1 MEKRSTSGTR
11 IINALLLAI
20 VSLLAVAAIALPP
33 ARAADLSAA
42 EVCDREAGSIFDLQ
56 RNQAFPAV
64 STEDIRIGVALSA
77 CREAYNQKSG
87 ARAEFQLARVLDKAG
102 QKTQSL
108 RILGEAAEHGHALA
122 MTNYAVLMGEQG
134 DTATEF
140 SLNQKAAAAGNILA
154 AYNLGVS
161 YRDGMGT
168 PINGKLAI
176 EWFERASLA
185 GDDVAA
191 FNLAVILDE
200 GKLVAEDNRRAAKF
214 YRLAADRGNV
224 DAMVNL
230 GLMLENGEGS
240 AKDLP
245 AAHAMFRKAAKE
257 GDAFAGQKLAELTAD
272 ETFQTAMLGKTSR
285 IIK

>member
-1 MEKRSTSGTR
+1 M
-11 IINALLLAI
+11 
-20 VSLLAVAAIALPP
+20 
-33 ARAADLSAA
+33 
-42 EVCDREAGSIFDLQ
+42 
-56 RNQAFPAV
+56 
-64 STEDIRIGVALSA
+64 ALSA

-122 MTNYAVLMGEQG
+122 MTNYAVLVGEQG
-134 DTATEF
+134 YTATEF
-140 SLNQKAAAAGNILA
+140 ALNQKAAAAGNVLA

-168 PINGKLAI
+168 PVNGKLAI

-200 GKLVAEDNRRAAKF
+200 GKLVPEDNAKAAKL
-214 YRLAADRGNV
+214 YRLAAGRGNV

-230 GLMLENGEGS
+230 GLMLENGEGT
-240 AKDLP
+240 AKDIP
-245 AAHAMFRKAAKE
+245 AARAIFRKAANE
-257 GDAFAGQKLAELTAD
+257 GDAFAERKLAELTGNDAL
-272 ETFQTAMLGKTSR
+272 QTAMLGKTSR
-285 IIK
+285 IK

>member
-1 MEKRSTSGTR
+1 M
-11 IINALLLAI
+11 
-20 VSLLAVAAIALPP
+20 
-33 ARAADLSAA
+33 
-42 EVCDREAGSIFDLQ
+42 
-56 RNQAFPAV
+56 
-64 STEDIRIGVALSA
+64 
-77 CREAYNQKSG
+77 
-87 ARAEFQLARVLDKAG
+87 
-102 QKTQSL
+102 
-108 RILGEAAEHGHALA
+108 
-122 MTNYAVLMGEQG
+122 
-134 DTATEF
+134 
-140 SLNQKAAAAGNILA
+140 
-154 AYNLGVS
+154 
-161 YRDGMGT
+161 
-168 PINGKLAI
+168 

-230 GLMLENGEGS
+230 GLMLENGEGT

>member
-1 MEKRSTSGTR
+1 MEKRSTSGTG
-11 IINALLLAI
+11 IINALLLAV
-20 VSLLAVAAIALPP
+20 VSLLAVAAIALPS
-33 ARAADLSAA
+33 ARAGELSAA
-42 EVCDREAGSIFDLQ
+42 DVCDREAGSIFDLQ

-64 STEDIRIGVALSA
+64 ATEDIRIGVALSA

-102 QKTQSL
+102 QKAQSL
-108 RILGEAAEHGHALA
+108 RILREAAEHGHALA
-122 MTNYAVLMGEQG
+122 MTNYAVLLGEQG
-134 DTATEF
+134 DTTAEF
-140 SLNQKAAAAGNILA
+140 ALNQKAAAAGNILA

-168 PINGKLAI
+168 PVNGKLAI

-191 FNLAVILDE
+191 FNLAVMLDE
-200 GKLVAEDNRRAAKF
+200 GTLVPEDNSKAAKF

-230 GLMLENGEGS
+230 GLMLENGEGI
-240 AKDLP
+240 AKDMP
-245 AAHAMFRKAAKE
+245 AARNLFRKAANE
-257 GDAFAGQKLAELTAD
+257 GDAFAERKLAELAGD
-272 ETFQTAMLGKTSR
+272 DTFQTAMLGKTSR
-285 IIK
+285 IK

>member
-1 MEKRSTSGTR
+1 MEKRSTSGTG
-11 IINALLLAI
+11 IINALLLAV
-20 VSLLAVAAIALPP
+20 VSLLAVAAIALPS
-33 ARAADLSAA
+33 ARAGELSAA
-42 EVCDREAGSIFDLQ
+42 DVCDREAGSIFDLQ

-64 STEDIRIGVALSA
+64 ATEDIRIGVALSA

-102 QKTQSL
+102 QKAQSL

-122 MTNYAVLMGEQG
+122 MTNYAVLLGEQG
-134 DTATEF
+134 DTTAEF
-140 SLNQKAAAAGNILA
+140 ALNQKAAAAGNILA

-168 PINGKLAI
+168 PVNGKLAI

-191 FNLAVILDE
+191 FNLAVMLDE
-200 GKLVAEDNRRAAKF
+200 GKLVPEDNGKAAKF

-230 GLMLENGEGS
+230 GLMLGNGEGI
-240 AKDLP
+240 AKDIP
-245 AAHAMFRKAAKE
+245 AARNMFRKAANE
-257 GDAFAGQKLAELTAD
+257 GDTFAERKLAELDGNDA
-272 ETFQTAMLGKTSR
+272 FQTAMLGKTSR
-285 IIK
+285 IK

>member
-1 MEKRSTSGTR
+1 MENRRTSGTR
-11 IINALLLAI
+11 ILNALLLAM
-20 VSLLAVAAIALPP
+20 VSLLAVAAIALPS

-42 EVCDREAGSIFDLQ
+42 ELCDREAGSIFDLQ
-56 RNQAFPAV
+56 RNMAFPAV
-64 STEDIRIGVALSA
+64 ATENIKIGVALSA

-87 ARAEFQLARVLDKAG
+87 ARTEFQLARVLDKAG
-102 QKTQSL
+102 QKIQSQ

-122 MTNYAVLMGEQG
+122 MTNYAVLIGEEG
-134 DTATEF
+134 DIATEF
-140 SLNQKAAAAGNILA
+140 ALNQKAAAAGNILA

-168 PINGKLAI
+168 PVNGKLAI

-200 GKLVAEDNRRAAKF
+200 GKLVPEDNKKAARF

-230 GLMLENGEGS
+230 GLMLETGEGIN
-240 AKDLP
+240 KDIP
-245 AAHAMFRKAAKE
+245 AAREIFRKAANE
-257 GDAFAGQKLAELTAD
+257 GDAFAGQKLAELSIGHGF
-272 ETFQTAMLGKTSR
+272 ETAMLSKASR
-285 IIK
+285 IK